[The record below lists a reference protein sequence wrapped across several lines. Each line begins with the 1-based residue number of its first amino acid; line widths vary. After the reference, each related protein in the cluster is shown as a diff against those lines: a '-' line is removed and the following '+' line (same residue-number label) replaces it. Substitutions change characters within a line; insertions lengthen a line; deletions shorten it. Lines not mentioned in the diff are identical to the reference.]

1 MGRPVKSTLVA
12 VVAALTALL
21 LTAAGASAQACAGA
35 NAMPGKHNAAKIRT
49 ATMCLLNRERA
60 KAGMGRLS
68 SNAKLRRAARSH
80 SVDMVSR
87 GYFDHSGPAGDT
99 LLTRVD
105 DVNYIKATASYF
117 LAENIAWG
125 SGSLATPAQIVK
137 AWMNSPGH
145 RENILTAR
153 FKEAGIGIALGTP
166 SDASLAGATYTMDFG
181 RIG

>member
-1 MGRPVKSTLVA
+1 MGRPVKSTLLA
-12 VVAALTALL
+12 VIATLTALL
-21 LTAAGASAQACAGA
+21 LPAAANAQACAGA
-35 NAMPGKHNAAKIRT
+35 GAMPGKHNAAKIRT
-49 ATMCLLNRERA
+49 ATMCLLNKERA
-60 KAGMGRLS
+60 KAGMGKLR
-68 SNAKLRRAARSH
+68 SNTKLRRAARSH
-80 SVDMVSR
+80 STDMVSR

-105 DVNYIKATASYF
+105 DVHYIKATASYF

-125 SGSLATPAQIVK
+125 SGSLATPAEIVK

-145 RENILTAR
+145 RANILTAR